1 MLMARANTAKEGGRR
16 RALHQRQTHG
26 KPQDQNGQCRHKET
40 GGKAEAKDP
49 TRVQAVDGGGDCI
62 EAGRHDRA
70 TIAQTRQGQQAQQRE
85 KVNRGTVENS
95 PPDVQPMAGKRN
107 APGGDIESAFLPGIS
122 WAERPHPV
130 AAECV
135 VEGDKGI
142 QAACSDQ
149 ADHGKGKIPPR
160 TVPGLQQDPRAAEE
174 AQRSEA
180 RVQEGEAAQQQ
191 GQ

>member
-1 MLMARANTAKEGGRR
+1 MLMARANTERKAVV
-16 RALHQRQTHG
+16 ADQTHG

-95 PPDVQPMAGKRN
+95 PHVQPMAGSEMLQVAISR
-107 APGGDIESAFLPGIS
+107 APSFQAG
-122 WAERPHPV
+122 
-130 AAECV
+130 
-135 VEGDKGI
+135 GI
-142 QAACSDQ
+142 QSPLNA
-149 ADHGKGKIPPR
+149 
-160 TVPGLQQDPRAAEE
+160 
-174 AQRSEA
+174 
-180 RVQEGEAAQQQ
+180 
-191 GQ
+191 